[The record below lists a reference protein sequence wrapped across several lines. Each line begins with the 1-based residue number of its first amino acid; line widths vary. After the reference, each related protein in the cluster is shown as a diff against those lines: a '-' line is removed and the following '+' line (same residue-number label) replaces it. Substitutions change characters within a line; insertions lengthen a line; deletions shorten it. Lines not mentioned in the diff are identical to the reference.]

1 MGKIKELFM
10 EMNDTYQSLEA
21 YYENEYSQYEYECMT
36 EIQQYIE
43 SLERESEYFD
53 SVEFLSS
60 LEKEYDL
67 YMKYQKYL
75 NNENT

>member
-21 YYENEYSQYEYECMT
+21 YYENEYSQYEYECMA

-43 SLERESEYFD
+43 SLEQESEYFA

>member
-10 EMNDTYQSLEA
+10 EMDDTYQSLEE
-21 YYENEYSQYEYECMT
+21 YYENEYSQYEYECMI
-36 EIQQYIE
+36 EIQQYID
-43 SLERESEYFD
+43 SLEQESEYFS

-60 LEKEYDL
+60 LEKEHEVHMEYT
-67 YMKYQKYL
+67 KYL